1 VKDEVHHINVSLKYK
16 QGMQVKE
23 LENGRKYYTNCRE
36 TTTGWFHNEDTSV
49 WACYKGTKIEDAYT
63 DKQIS
68 FTK

>member
-1 VKDEVHHINVSLKYK
+1 
-16 QGMQVKE
+16 MQTKE

-49 WACYKGTKIEDAYT
+49 WACFKGVKVEDIYT

-68 FTK
+68 FAKLYKTDTKMKKVV